1 MYQRKPRR
9 FRRRSNDRRHSS
21 RSNGDMH
28 KRVGSNSFSNGQNR
42 NNFRNGLSPE
52 KLFEKYSALS
62 KEAMSSGDKISSENF
77 LQHADH
83 FMRIIKEKNKN
94 INENKFISADKPAPE
109 DKSLSNTNEPK
120 KDNNTEN

>member
-52 KLFEKYSALS
+52 KLFEKYSMLS

-109 DKSLSNTNEPK
+109 DSSHSNTNEPK
-120 KDNNTEN
+120 KDYNTEN

>member
-9 FRRRSNDRRHSS
+9 FRRRSNDSRHSS
-21 RSNGDMH
+21 RGNGEMH
-28 KRVGSNSFSNGQNR
+28 KRVGSSPFNNGQSR

-52 KLFEKYSALS
+52 KLFEKYSTLS

-109 DKSLSNTNEPK
+109 ERSLSNTNEPK
-120 KDNNTEN
+120 KDYNTEN